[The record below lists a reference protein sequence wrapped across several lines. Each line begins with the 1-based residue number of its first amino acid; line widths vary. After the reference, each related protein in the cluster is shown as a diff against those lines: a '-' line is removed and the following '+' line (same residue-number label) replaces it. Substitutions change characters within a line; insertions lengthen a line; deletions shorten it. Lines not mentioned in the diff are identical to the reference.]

1 MAAAEALCGAATWVA
16 AVQALQTATAT
27 RTLSGCTLQEQTATT
42 TEGILTQAILA
53 PVCILTPT
61 PFRCAVSM
69 WVYDN

>member
-42 TEGILTQAILA
+42 TEGIFT
-53 PVCILTPT
+53 
-61 PFRCAVSM
+61 
-69 WVYDN
+69 